1 MAATYRLDPD
11 LSRRAAARL
20 HGGFARAGWTPTH
33 GNDWDLFWGHGAPN
47 PDAFI
52 SLGGGKRF
60 NHFPGFAAFGHKGQ
74 LHRNLS
80 AARDRVRDPAFYRFH
95 PRSYS
100 VPEDYDRWRAVADAE
115 PDRLWIIKPP
125 RGGQG
130 QGISL
135 VADPD
140 RAPKDGEWVIQEY
153 LDRPHLIDGRKYVL
167 RVWVLIASLDPF
179 VCYLHTNGVFKMTS
193 TPFTSDPTSI
203 DDLTI
208 HLTNPSVQAAHP
220 DVPLGSLNSDLHA
233 YRRRLTEEGIDE
245 LALFDRIR
253 DVVAQ
258 AVIACRDAALKQSRR
273 VSTRLE
279 GCFELLGPDILI
291 DEDLEPWVLELN
303 TFPSLEVSK
312 EAGAEAAAVVRAAK
326 DEMVADVASFCSF
339 EAGEFSPSVG
349 GFELLWPG
357 PDADRFSRCFPLLR
371 PRDRALAGR
380 MCPGISSIEPFP
392 RLKPSIEAHPVGEG
406 LALREPQSGRMYSLD
421 SVGAAVWLCLAD
433 DLSPAAVIDELAAV
447 FPEEPQ
453 RRIADDVWD
462 LLSMWAEHGLLSGFE
477 SPKSESEPESFPEK
491 EERHGIGEERQARS
505 A

>member
-1 MAATYRLDPD
+1 MARTYRLDVD
-11 LSRRAAARL
+11 LSRRAADRL
-20 HGGFARAGWTPTH
+20 HAGFARAGWSPTDED
-33 GNDWDLFWGHGAPN
+33 DWDLFWGQGAPD
-47 PDAFI
+47 PEAFI
-52 SLGGGKRF
+52 SLGRGRRF

-80 AARDRVRDPAFYRFH
+80 AARDRLRHPDFYRFH

-100 VPEDYDRWRAVADAE
+100 VPEDYDRWRVEADAG
-115 PDRLWIIKPP
+115 PPRLWIVKPP

-140 RAPKDGEWVIQEY
+140 EVPREGGWVVQEY

-167 RVWVLIASLDPF
+167 RVWVLVASLDPLI
-179 VCYLHTNGVFKMTS
+179 CHLHTNGVFKMTS
-193 TPFTSDPTSI
+193 TLFTSDPTSV

-245 LALFDRIR
+245 LALFGRIR

-258 AVIACRDAALKQSRR
+258 AVIACRDSALRQSRR

-312 EAGAEAAAVVRAAK
+312 EAEAEAAAVVRAAK
-326 DEMVADVASFCSF
+326 DEMVADVASFCSLD
-339 EAGEFSPSVG
+339 AGEFPPSVG

-357 PDADRFSRCFPLLR
+357 SDADRFSRCFPLLR

-380 MCPGISSIEPFP
+380 MCPAISSIEPFLSP
-392 RLKPSIEAHPVGEG
+392 KSSIEAHPVGEG
-406 LALREPQSGRMYSLD
+406 LALREPHSGRMYALD
-421 SVGAAVWLCLAD
+421 SIGSAVWLCLAD
-433 DLSPAAVIDELAAV
+433 GLSPAAAIDELAAA
-447 FPEEPQ
+447 FPDEPI

-462 LLSMWAEHGLLSGFE
+462 LLSMWMEYGLLTALD
-477 SPKSESEPESFPEK
+477 SPGPDQESFLEK
-491 EERHGIGEERQARS
+491 EGKHGIGQEPTARS